1 MTERQFS
8 KGDVIVREGDQGE
21 SFFQIE
27 SGVVGIYG
35 NYGGEDENLLT
46 ELKSG
51 QYIGEMAV
59 IDVYPRSA
67 TAVALEEVK
76 VIEIASGE
84 IDEYFRS
91 QPDKILDIMKNL
103 SGRLKSL
110 TEDYTDVSEAIR
122 QLNPGKKE
130 GRNENL
136 VAKIK
141 KFARVYKNSKKSADI
156 ISAET
161 LRKLETKEHAV
172 GFSKNV
178 ESHNKGTI
186 IFKEGE
192 IGNCMYD
199 VHSGKVAIYK
209 DYGKSDE
216 TLLTQLMA
224 NEFFGEMGM
233 VRDDRRTATAVV
245 MENDTTIEI
254 IYPED
259 LNELFNENP
268 AKVNM
273 ILSHLSS
280 RLRKLTKEYL
290 EACKL
295 IYEISDKEEKGEAI
309 SDELKHKAETFSP
322 KYYD

>member
-130 GRNENL
+130 ERNENL
-136 VAKIK
+136 VAKIIN
-141 KFARVYKNSKKSADI
+141 F
-156 ISAET
+156 
-161 LRKLETKEHAV
+161 L
-172 GFSKNV
+172 
-178 ESHNKGTI
+178 
-186 IFKEGE
+186 
-192 IGNCMYD
+192 
-199 VHSGKVAIYK
+199 SG
-209 DYGKSDE
+209 
-216 TLLTQLMA
+216 L
-224 NEFFGEMGM
+224 
-233 VRDDRRTATAVV
+233 
-245 MENDTTIEI
+245 
-254 IYPED
+254 
-259 LNELFNENP
+259 
-268 AKVNM
+268 
-273 ILSHLSS
+273 
-280 RLRKLTKEYL
+280 
-290 EACKL
+290 
-295 IYEISDKEEKGEAI
+295 
-309 SDELKHKAETFSP
+309 
-322 KYYD
+322 